1 MEKDLDLIKLKIEE
15 LLKAY
20 DSSIALNKNLE
31 SKVMSLEL
39 EKKKMQDEISLL
51 NTSTNAIKLTT
62 FAYTLPEN
70 ERMELKKTI
79 IEYIKEIDYCIK
91 TLNQ

>member
-1 MEKDLDLIKLKIEE
+1 MEKELELIKLKIEK
-15 LLKAY
+15 LVKAY
-20 DSSIALNKNLE
+20 ESSIALNTNLE
-31 SKVMSLEL
+31 AKIIVLEQ
-39 EKKKMQDEISLL
+39 EKKKMQEEISLL

-62 FAYTLPEN
+62 FANTLPEN
-70 ERMELKKTI
+70 ERVELKKTI

>member
-1 MEKDLDLIKLKIEE
+1 MEKDLDLIKLKIEK

-39 EKKKMQDEISLL
+39 EKMKMQDEISLL